1 MKVKNLILILATA
14 TLVFSSCNGGKMT
27 PIAYNQKLEM
37 MILSFMSEDDLVDE
51 LRDESFTNDAAKK
64 AIDSLVILFDKSNK
78 ELAAI
83 KYPDKAEGLQN
94 AVVAFLKYRSDKM
107 LPAIKDV
114 VSHERNSDEF
124 INSWNK
130 LFDLKDEGLKLQQN
144 MLDEQAKFAR
154 ESGYQI
160 QKNN

>member
-1 MKVKNLILILATA
+1 MKVKNVILILATVA
-14 TLVFSSCNGGKMT
+14 LVLSSCSGKMSPT
-27 PIAYNQKLEM
+27 AYNQKLVM
-37 MILSFMSEDDLVDE
+37 MINSFMAEDDLVDK
-51 LRDESFTNDAAKK
+51 LRDESFTNEAAKK
-64 AIDSLVILFDKSNK
+64 AIDSLVVLFDKSNN
-78 ELAAI
+78 ELTAI

-130 LFDLKDEGLKLQQN
+130 LFDLKDEGLELQQK
-144 MLDEQAKFAR
+144 MFDEQAKFAQA
-154 ESGYQI
+154 SGYQLE
-160 QKNN
+160 